1 MRRLQRLRG
10 SASSLP
16 TCSAPS
22 ARTSP
27 AAAGLLKN
35 ELVVSSSNTHHLSAR
50 RTHLWQS
57 SLSTQR
63 RYLST
68 SAPRLAKSEVA
79 IVETPEYSED
89 EEPAEFKVQTDLA
102 YPAELRPVPRPDEVT
117 DPSYVPATTADG
129 LEEVGGLEGWWDNP
143 EHWGPS
149 KDYVGFGARDKV
161 TDPAVL
167 EVLTKQAVVEAL
179 ALAVHIKGSIFKAT
193 RLMLDYGSEDMATL
207 VNTEIV
213 AGPDGAAALN
223 TEKRVRKVA
232 EFIRRREQAIRRAD
246 EAQEASIGPYT
257 PSPEEAREMI
267 KAWGPSWKSTQL
279 RDPFV
284 RFYVSCTGLVII
296 CAKRLTETQTVK
308 RIQKLTGHIIPDG
321 KLVAMKTIGS
331 FISHVITPP
340 KAKKLAEEIQTR
352 GELLDL
358 PNVHVYERRITPVD
372 KENMVGRWKIIEAEL
387 QKRGLPVLGTGG
399 YRKAVEKSWLK
410 GGV

>member
-1 MRRLQRLRG
+1 MQRLRG

-22 ARTSP
+22 VRTSP
-27 AAAGLLKN
+27 AAGLLKN
-35 ELVVSSSNTHHLSAR
+35 ELVASSSNTHNLSAR
-50 RTHLWQS
+50 RTHIWQS

-63 RYLST
+63 RCLST

-79 IVETPEYSED
+79 IAETLEYPEEN
-89 EEPAEFKVQTDLA
+89 EPAELKVETDLA
-102 YPAELRPVPRPDEVT
+102 YPTELRVVPRADEVT
-117 DPSYVPATTADG
+117 DPSYVPAITADG

-149 KDYVGFGARDKV
+149 KDYVGFAARDKV

-179 ALAVHIKGSIFKAT
+179 ALGDNVKNSILKAT
-193 RLMLDYGSEDMATL
+193 RLMLDYGSKDMATL
-207 VNTEIV
+207 VGAEIV
-213 AGPDGAAALN
+213 AGPDGTAALK
-223 TEKRVRKVA
+223 TEKHTRQMA
-232 EFIRRREQAIRRAD
+232 TFIRRTEQAIRRAD
-246 EAQEASIGPYT
+246 EAQETSPEAYM
-257 PSPEEAREMI
+257 PSPEEAREMV
-267 KAWGPSWKSTQL
+267 KAWGPSWKATQL

-284 RFYVSCTGLVII
+284 RFY
-296 CAKRLTETQTVK
+296 TVK

-321 KLVAMKTIGS
+321 KLVAIKTIGAL
-331 FISHVITPP
+331 ISHVVTPP

-372 KENMVGRWKIIEAEL
+372 KENMVGRWKIIEREL

-399 YRKAVEKSWLK
+399 YRKAVEKSWLR